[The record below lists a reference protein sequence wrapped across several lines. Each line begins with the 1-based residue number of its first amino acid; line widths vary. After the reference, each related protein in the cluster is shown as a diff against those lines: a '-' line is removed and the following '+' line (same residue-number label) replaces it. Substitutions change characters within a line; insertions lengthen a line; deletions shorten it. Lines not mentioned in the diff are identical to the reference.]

1 MNDKYF
7 ELKVNA
13 NLELQEI
20 LIAELA
26 ELEFEGF
33 VQNDDELLA
42 YATTDNINQNQLQ
55 QLFEDYEVKVK
66 DWKIE
71 EQKNQNWNQTWE
83 SNFEPVII
91 GENIYVRALFHPER
105 TDVKHTITI
114 QPKMSF
120 GTGHHSTTKLVLEEM
135 LKFDFTNKDVLDM
148 GCGTA
153 VLAIYAEMKNAKHIL
168 AIDNDNWA
176 YENSIENCETN
187 NCKKIIVKLGDE
199 KLLNQDEKFNVII
212 SNITKNFNLANLPLY
227 ASLLNNN
234 GHILLSGFYE
244 TDASDFIQLA
254 NQLNLKLIN
263 QTVDKN
269 WTMLH
274 FSN

>member
-7 ELKVNA
+7 ELTIIA
-13 NLELQEI
+13 NSDLQEM

-33 VQNDDELLA
+33 VQNDNELFA
-42 YATTDNINQNQLQ
+42 YSTNQEIRQQPLIDLFNQYAVNQ
-55 QLFEDYEVKVK
+55 K

-71 EQKNQNWNQTWE
+71 EHKNQNWNETWE
-83 SNFEPVII
+83 SNFEPILV
-91 GENIYVRALFHPER
+91 GNSIYIKALFHPER
-105 TDVKHTITI
+105 NDVEHTITI

-135 LKFDFTNKDVLDM
+135 IQLDFTNKSVLDM

-153 VLAIYAEMKNAKHIL
+153 VLAIYAEIKNASRIL
-168 AIDNDNWA
+168 AIDNDSWA
-176 YENSIENCETN
+176 YENSVENCATN
-187 NCKKIIVKLGDE
+187 NCSKIEVKLGDE
-199 KLLNQDEKFNVII
+199 TILNKDEKYDFII

-227 ASLLNNN
+227 AKLLNSN

-244 TDASDFIQLA
+244 TDAIDFNNLA
-254 NQLNLKLIN
+254 STIGLNLKN

-274 FSN
+274 FTN

>member
-7 ELKVNA
+7 ELTINA
-13 NLELQEI
+13 NSDLQEM

-33 VQNDDELLA
+33 VQNDHELLA
-42 YATTDNINQNQLQ
+42 YSINQ
-55 QLFEDYEVKVK
+55 EVKQEPLIELFNQYSLK
-66 DWKIE
+66 LEDWKIE
-71 EQKNQNWNQTWE
+71 EHKNQNWNQTWE
-83 SNFEPVII
+83 SNFEPILV
-91 GENIYVRALFHPER
+91 GDSIYIKALFHPER
-105 TDVKHTITI
+105 NDVKHTITI

-135 LKFDFTNKDVLDM
+135 IKLDFSNKSVLDM

-153 VLAIYAEMKNAKHIL
+153 VLAIYAEIKNANQIL

-176 YENSIENCETN
+176 YENSIENCATN
-187 NCKKIIVKLGDE
+187 NCTKIDVKLGDE
-199 KLLNQDEKFNVII
+199 TLLHKEEKFDFII

-227 ASLLNNN
+227 ANLLNSN

-244 TDASDFIQLA
+244 TDAIDFNNLA
-254 NQLNLKLIN
+254 KTIGLKLIN
-263 QTVDKN
+263 QSVDKN

-274 FSN
+274 FTN